1 MFFYADPRQKRP
13 GIICKGI
20 LIGHIGCATVKIRP
34 DRQDS
39 FDSVFT
45 ERDALRFARV
55 FTKPDTDPF
64 DTVAFR
70 RLTTDAGDTVTV
82 PARWGGVAVDVLTE
96 QVFYPRALPPATK
109 RAADH
114 PLGPR
119 LPDFLWPQ
127 ETDAE
132 AAVTA
137 PKFERDIRD
146 VLHRVAGGLSY
157 HAFCTGLLD
166 DAEDARTFY
175 DELRYVLLHRIA
187 LPEISL
193 LATVGLQWAYGLT
206 DAPRYRPAESIGAFP
221 ADFSTCAG
229 LRGTLAI
236 DAQTPVTDLQ
246 KRLRLLAGIRALEN
260 PDAPPL
266 TVTIPAEHAESL
278 ALIEMLTQAEV
289 SRAAEDLGRR
299 LLQTASHHVMDAC
312 DRDAVRG
319 FDPAFNSRLSR
330 VMTEMRAAGTPEA
343 VLRRALSY
351 TEQGFESIRQYGV
364 DPDAEAAAVPDVVL
378 SVPDELIETALTGH
392 GFLLVE
398 AGQAK
403 RHADAAQLW
412 DRIAEAVWSSGAP
425 QVFFRD
431 SAEDASTAK
440 KILSPTAQEKVL
452 SPTAQKKVLSPT
464 ATGGLVFTPDVSAPA
479 ATVNLAAF
487 ATAADRAGLLD
498 AAQLQHVARLMTVAL
513 EAAFDAGDFSAATYA
528 QRPLVIGA
536 AGLSALLM
544 SAGVVYDSAPGQVL
558 AAQAAALLTGACL
571 AASAEMADKIGA
583 CDDYAADAAKH
594 LADMKAK
601 MAALAG
607 ASGPAK
613 GVMRRQ
619 PVLNP
624 ALSSDP
630 DLARAVAAVWDRV
643 YRLGKEQGLRHLH
656 VTGLATP
663 LPLQGLM
670 GVTAR
675 DIAPEASL
683 IRFEGFFGDDNNT
696 DVNAVYGK
704 EINPAVMQGLKRLG
718 YSTAQIEDIYA
729 YAVGHGTL
737 LDAPA
742 INHRTLAAK
751 GLSAEA
757 IAAVEKALPAAQH
770 VGYAFNRWTLGAA
783 FDDFVV
789 YNDDFLAALGF
800 REDDIDAANLYAC
813 GAMTIEGAPHL
824 KPDHLAVFD
833 CLLPGGFG
841 VRRVSPEAQIRM
853 QAAVEPFLSGAAMQ
867 TLSLDRH
874 TDIADVQRLLLLG
887 WELGVKRLRLWREG
901 SSLLH
906 PALALPQK
914 WETSLFAEEE
924 EERARERRRGG
935 GLG

>member
-1 MFFYADPRQKRP
+1 
-13 GIICKGI
+13 
-20 LIGHIGCATVKIRP
+20 
-34 DRQDS
+34 
-39 FDSVFT
+39 
-45 ERDALRFARV
+45 LRFVRL
-55 FTKPDTDPF
+55 FTRADTDPF

-70 RLTTDAGDTVTV
+70 RLTTEAGETVTV
-82 PARWGGVAVDVLTE
+82 PARWGSVAVEVLVD
-96 QVFYPRALPPATK
+96 QVFYPHALPPATR

-114 PLGPR
+114 PLGAR

-127 ETDAE
+127 EADDTAD
-132 AAVTA
+132 VTA
-137 PKFERDIRD
+137 PRFERDIRD
-146 VLHRVAGGLSY
+146 VLHRVAGGLAY
-157 HAFCTGLLD
+157 HAFCAGLLD
-166 DAEDARTFY
+166 NAEDARAFY
-175 DELRYVLLHRIA
+175 DELRHVMLHRIA

-193 LATVGLQWAYGLT
+193 LATAGLQWAYGLA
-206 DAPRYRPAESIGAFP
+206 DAPRYRPAESIDAFP
-221 ADFSTCAG
+221 ADFAVAG
-229 LRGTLAI
+229 AALGGTLAV

-246 KRLRLLAGIRALEN
+246 KRLRLLADMRAIEN

-278 ALIEMLTQAEV
+278 ALTDMLTQAEV
-289 SRAAEDLGRR
+289 SRVAEDLGRR
-299 LLQTASHHVMDAC
+299 MLQTASHHVMDAC

-330 VMTEMRAAGTPEA
+330 VMAEMRAAGTPEA
-343 VLRRALSY
+343 VLHRALAY
-351 TEQGFESIRQYGV
+351 AEQGFESIHQYDV
-364 DPDAEAAAVPDVVL
+364 PPDAEPVRVPDVVL
-378 SVPDELIETALTGH
+378 SVPDALIETALTGH

-403 RHADAAQLW
+403 QHADAARLW
-412 DRIAEAVWSSGAP
+412 DRVAEAVWSSGAP

-431 SAEDASTAK
+431 SAAGGEDDRL
-440 KILSPTAQEKVL
+440 LSP
-452 SPTAQKKVLSPT
+452 S
-464 ATGGLVFTPDVSAPA
+464 ATGGLVFTAGVGAPA
-479 ATVNLAAF
+479 ATINLAAL
-487 ATAADRAGLLD
+487 ALPAERAGLLD
-498 AAQLQHVARLMTVAL
+498 AERLQHVARLMTVAL
-513 EAAFDAGDFSAATYA
+513 EASFEAGDFSAATRA

-544 SAGVVYDSAPGQVL
+544 SSGIAYDSTPGQIL
-558 AAQAAALLTGACL
+558 AAQAVALLTGTCL

-594 LADMKAK
+594 LADMKAR

-607 ASGPAK
+607 AAGPAK
-613 GVMRRQ
+613 GVMRRP

-624 ALSSDP
+624 ALSPDP
-630 DLARAVAAVWDRV
+630 ALAQSVEAVWDKA
-643 YRLGKEQGLRHLH
+643 YRLGKEQGFRHLH

-675 DIAPEASL
+675 DIAPEAGL
-683 IRFEGFFGDDNNT
+683 IRFEGFFGDDNA

-718 YSTAQIEDIYA
+718 YTTAQIEDIYA

-737 LDAPA
+737 LDAPM

-770 VGYAFNRWTLGAA
+770 ISYAFNRWTLGAA

-789 YNDDFLAALGF
+789 YNDDFLGALGF
-800 REDDIDAANLYAC
+800 SEDDIDAANLYAC

-874 TDIADVQRLLLLG
+874 VDIADVQRLLLLG

-924 EERARERRRGG
+924 EERARLKRRSGRAS
-935 GLG
+935 

>member
-1 MFFYADPRQKRP
+1 M
-13 GIICKGI
+13 
-20 LIGHIGCATVKIRP
+20 
-34 DRQDS
+34 
-39 FDSVFT
+39 
-45 ERDALRFARV
+45 RFERV
-55 FTKPDTDPF
+55 FTKPDIDPF

-70 RLTTDAGDTVTV
+70 RLTTDAGETVTV
-82 PARWGGVAVDVLTE
+82 PAPWGSVAVDVLVG
-96 QVFYPRALPPATK
+96 QVFYPHALPPVTR
-109 RAADH
+109 RAGGH
-114 PLGPR
+114 PLGAR

-127 ETDAE
+127 EVDPDSD
-132 AAVTA
+132 VTA
-137 PKFERDIRD
+137 PRFERDMRD
-146 VLHRVAGGLSY
+146 VMHRVAGGLAY
-157 HAFCTGLLD
+157 HAFCAGLLD
-166 DAEDARTFY
+166 SADDARIFY
-175 DELRYVLLHRIA
+175 DELRYILLHRMA

-193 LATVGLQWAYGLT
+193 LATAGLQWAYGLEE
-206 DAPRYRPAESIGAFP
+206 APRYRPSESISAFP
-221 ADFSTCAG
+221 ADFSKATA

-236 DAQTPVTDLQ
+236 EAQTKITDLQ
-246 KRLRLLAGIRALEN
+246 KRLRILAEIQALEN

-266 TVTIPAEHAESL
+266 TVTIPAEHGESL
-278 ALIEMLTQAEV
+278 ALTDMLLQAEV
-289 SRAAEDLGRR
+289 SRVAEDLGRR
-299 LLQTASHHVMDAC
+299 LLETASHDVMDAC

-330 VMTEMRAAGTPEA
+330 IMTEMRAAGTPEA
-343 VLRRALSY
+343 VLHRALAY
-351 TEQGFESIRQYGV
+351 AEQGFENIHQYAV
-364 DPDAEAAAVPDVVL
+364 TPDAETATVPDVIL
-378 SVPDELIETALTGH
+378 SVSDELIETALTGH

-403 RHADAAQLW
+403 EHADAAKLW
-412 DRIAEAVWSSGAP
+412 DRISEAVWSSGAP
-425 QVFFRD
+425 QLFFRD
-431 SAEDASTAK
+431 SAGMDDADNL
-440 KILSPTAQEKVL
+440 LSPTAQR
-452 SPTAQKKVLSPT
+452 KVLSPT

-479 ATVNLAAF
+479 ATVNLAALV
-487 ATAADRAGLLD
+487 TDTDRAGMLD
-498 AAQLQHVARLMTVAL
+498 AAQLQHTARIMTFAL
-513 EAAFDAGDFSAATYA
+513 EAAFDAGDFSAASQA

-536 AGLSALLM
+536 SGLSTLLM
-544 SAGVVYDSAPGQVL
+544 SAGIVYDSTPGQVL
-558 AAQAAALLTGACL
+558 AAQAVALLTGACL

-594 LADMKAK
+594 LAAMKAK
-601 MAALAG
+601 IAALAG
-607 ASGPAK
+607 ASGTAK

-619 PVLNP
+619 PVLNST
-624 ALSSDP
+624 LSPDP
-630 DLARAVAAVWDRV
+630 DLARAVEVVWDKA
-643 YRLGKEQGLRHLH
+643 YHLGKEQGFRHLH

-675 DIAPEASL
+675 DIAPESSL
-683 IRFEGFFGDDNNT
+683 IRFEGFFGDDNA

-729 YAVGHGTL
+729 YAIGHGTL
-737 LDAPA
+737 LDAPM

-751 GLSAEA
+751 GLPVEA

-770 VGYAFNRWTLGAA
+770 VSYAFNRWTLGAA

-789 YNDDFLAALGF
+789 YNDDFLGALGF
-800 REDDIDAANLYAC
+800 SEDDIDAANLYAC

-853 QAAVEPFLSGAAMQ
+853 QAAVEPFLSGAALQ
-867 TLSLDRH
+867 TLSLDH
-874 TDIADVQRLLLLG
+874 HVDIADVQRLLLLG

-906 PALALPQK
+906 PALALPKK

-924 EERARERRRGG
+924 EERARTRRSG

>member
-1 MFFYADPRQKRP
+1 M
-13 GIICKGI
+13 
-20 LIGHIGCATVKIRP
+20 KIRP
-34 DRQDS
+34 DSRIL
-39 FDSVFT
+39 FTLFFT
-45 ERDALRFARV
+45 ERYALRFERV

-64 DTVAFR
+64 DAVAFR
-70 RLTTDAGDTVTV
+70 RLTTDAGETVTV
-82 PARWGGVAVDVLTE
+82 PARWGSVAVDVLVE
-96 QVFYPRALPPATK
+96 QVFYPHALPPATR

-114 PLGPR
+114 PMGAR
-119 LPDFLWPQ
+119 LPEFLWPQ
-127 ETDAE
+127 EADTD

-157 HAFCTGLLD
+157 HAFCAGLLD
-166 DAEDARTFY
+166 TADDARAFY
-175 DELRYVLLHRIA
+175 DELRYILLHRIA

-193 LATVGLQWAYGLT
+193 MATVGLQWAYGLT
-206 DAPRYRPAESIGAFP
+206 DAPRYLPAESISAFP

-246 KRLRLLAGIRALEN
+246 KRLRLLAGIQALEN

-266 TVTIPAEHAESL
+266 TVTIPAEHGESL
-278 ALIEMLTQAEV
+278 ALTDMLTQAEV

-299 LLQTASHHVMDAC
+299 MLQTASHHVMDAC

-343 VLRRALSY
+343 VLHRALAY
-351 TEQGFESIRQYGV
+351 AEQGFENIHQYDV
-364 DPDAEAAAVPDVVL
+364 NPDAEAGAVPDVVL
-378 SVPDELIETALTGH
+378 SVSDELVETALTGH

-403 RHADAAQLW
+403 QHADAAKLW

-425 QVFFRD
+425 QLFFRD
-431 SAEDASTAK
+431 SAGDAHNGHV
-440 KILSPTAQEKVL
+440 LSPAAQGKVL
-452 SPTAQKKVLSPT
+452 SPTAQEKVLSPT
-464 ATGGLVFTPDVSAPA
+464 ATGGLVFTPDVCAPA
-479 ATVNLAAF
+479 ATVNLAALVMD
-487 ATAADRAGLLD
+487 TDRAGMLD
-498 AAQLQHVARLMTVAL
+498 GAKLQHTARLMTVAL
-513 EAAFDAGDFSAATYA
+513 EAAFAAGDFSAATQA

-544 SAGVVYDSAPGQVL
+544 AAGIVYDSTPGQVL
-558 AAQAAALLTGACL
+558 AAQATALLTGACL
-571 AASAEMADKIGA
+571 AASAEMADKVGA

-594 LADMKAK
+594 LSVMKAK
-601 MAALAG
+601 MAALSG
-607 ASGPAK
+607 ASGAAK

-619 PVLNP
+619 PVLNT
-624 ALSSDP
+624 ALSPDP
-630 DLARAVAAVWDRV
+630 ELARVVEAVWDKA
-643 YRLGKEQGLRHLH
+643 YRLGKEQGFRHLH

-683 IRFEGFFGDDNNT
+683 IRFEGFFGDDNA

-718 YSTAQIEDIYA
+718 YSTAEIEDIYA
-729 YAVGHGTL
+729 YAIGHGTL
-737 LDAPA
+737 LDAPM

-751 GLSAEA
+751 GLPAEA

-770 VGYAFNRWTLGAA
+770 VSYAFNRWTLGAA

-800 REDDIDAANLYAC
+800 SEDDIDAANLYAC
-813 GAMTIEGAPHL
+813 GAMTLEGAPHL

-867 TLSLDRH
+867 TLSLDH
-874 TDIADVQRLLLLG
+874 HVDIADVQRLLLLG

-924 EERARERRRGG
+924 EERARTRRSGG
-935 GLG
+935 AGG